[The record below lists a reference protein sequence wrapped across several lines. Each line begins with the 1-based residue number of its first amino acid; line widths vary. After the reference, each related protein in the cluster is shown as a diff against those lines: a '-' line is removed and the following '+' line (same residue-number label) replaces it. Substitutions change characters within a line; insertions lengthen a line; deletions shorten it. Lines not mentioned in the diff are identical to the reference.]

1 MPHSSNVRTLLV
13 TAGSTHRQPWWW
25 NFIDHDAQPCTLEHE
40 TVIVENGRL
49 SRLLSF
55 ESAALFWRVFS
66 ILFSGRRR
74 YHAVYTFEC
83 GWLSFAI
90 AFIQT
95 ITFYHRPRH
104 VILQFIM
111 REKRPTWQSRL
122 KYAFMRFC
130 FSSVY
135 LCVCSSRA
143 ECRYYARVFKWP
155 MSKLAYIPLHT
166 DPRLLEHETSDGDFV
181 LAAGRTFRDYP
192 TLIQAFRGLDTPL
205 VIVAGKASADLTAT
219 ANVSFRFDIPGPE
232 LIGLMARSL
241 AVALPLEQREI
252 SIGQSVLLQAM
263 TLGKPVISTR
273 VNGTED
279 YVDHMETGILVP
291 PGDAAAFRDAV
302 RLLAGDAALR
312 ERLGRAARARVLAE
326 FLPSHYARQVAEVMA
341 LTADQHGG
349 RRSTEAARA

>member
-1 MPHSSNVRTLLV
+1 M
-13 TAGSTHRQPWWW
+13 
-25 NFIDHDAQPCTLEHE
+25 LEHQ

-55 ESAALFWRVFS
+55 ETAALFWRVVS

-74 YHAVYTFEC
+74 YYAVYTFEC

-122 KYAFMRFC
+122 KYVFMRFC

-143 ECRYYARVFKWP
+143 ECSYYAKVFGWQA
-155 MSKLAYIPLHT
+155 SKLAYIPLHT

-181 LAAGRTFRDYP
+181 LAAGRTLRDYP
-192 TLIQAFRGLDTPL
+192 TLIEAFKTIDTPL
-205 VIVAGKASADLTAT
+205 VIVAGKASADLAAS
-219 ANVSFRFDIPGPE
+219 ANVLFRFDIPGPE
-232 LIGLMARSL
+232 LIDLMARSF
-241 AVALPLEQREI
+241 AVALPLEEREI
-252 SIGQSVLLQAM
+252 STGQSVLLQAM
-263 TLGKPVISTR
+263 TLGKPVIATR
-273 VNGTED
+273 VNGTAD
-279 YVDHMETGILVP
+279 YIDHMETGILVP
-291 PGDAAAFRDAV
+291 PRDPQAFREAV
-302 RLLAGDAALR
+302 QLLVGDAALR
-312 ERLGRAARARVLAE
+312 ERLGKAARARVEAE
-326 FLPSHYARQVAEVMA
+326 FLPRHYAQAVAQAMA
-341 LTADQHGG
+341 LTAEQRGG
-349 RRSTEAARA
+349 RPSTEAARA

>member
-1 MPHSSNVRTLLV
+1 VSHTPNVRTLLV

-25 NFIDHDAQPCTLEHE
+25 NFVDHDAQPCTLEHE

-55 ESAALFWRVFS
+55 ESAALFWRVCS

-74 YHAVYTFEC
+74 YYAVYTFEC

-111 REKRPTWQSRL
+111 REKQPTWQSRL

-143 ECRYYARVFKWP
+143 ECRYYAKVFGWP
-155 MSKLAYIPLHT
+155 ASKLAYIPLHT
-166 DPRLLEHETSDGDFV
+166 DPRLLEHETSEGDFV
-181 LAAGRTFRDYP
+181 LAAGRTLRDYP
-192 TLIQAFRGLDTPL
+192 TLIEAFRTIDTPL
-205 VIVAGKASADLTAT
+205 VIVAGRASAQLAAT
-219 ANVSFRFDIPGPE
+219 PNVSFRFDIPGPE
-232 LIGLMARSL
+232 LIDLMARSL
-241 AVALPLEQREI
+241 VVALPLEQREI

-263 TLGKPVISTR
+263 TLGKPVIATR

-279 YVDHMETGILVP
+279 YIRNMETGILVP
-291 PGDAAAFRDAV
+291 PRDPAAFRDAV

-312 ERLGRAARARVLAE
+312 DRLGRAARAHILTE
-326 FLPSHYARQVAEVMA
+326 FLPRHYARAVAEALA
-341 LTADQHGG
+341 LTAEPHGD
-349 RRSTEAARA
+349 RPSTEAARA

>member
-1 MPHSSNVRTLLV
+1 V
-13 TAGSTHRQPWWW
+13 
-25 NFIDHDAQPCTLEHE
+25 DHQAQPCTLEHE

-55 ESAALFWRVFS
+55 ESASLFWRVFS

-74 YHAVYTFEC
+74 YYAVYTFEC

-143 ECRYYARVFKWP
+143 ECRYYEKVFGWRP
-155 MSKLAYIPLHT
+155 SKLAYIPLHT
-166 DPRLLEHETSDGDFV
+166 DPRLLEHESSDGDFV

-192 TLIQAFRGLDTPL
+192 TLIDAFRTIDTPL
-205 VIVAGKASADLTAT
+205 VIVAGKASSDLA
-219 ANVSFRFDIPGPE
+219 APSNVSFRFDIPGPE
-232 LIGLMARSL
+232 LIDLMARSL
-241 AVALPLEQREI
+241 AVALPLEEREI

-263 TLGKPVISTR
+263 TLGKPVIATR

-279 YVDHMETGILVP
+279 YIDHMETGILVP
-291 PGDAAAFRDAV
+291 PRDPAAFRDAV

-312 ERLGRAARARVLAE
+312 ERLGRAARARVMRE
-326 FLPSHYARQVAEVMA
+326 FLPQQYAQQVAEVMA
-341 LTADQHGG
+341 LTAEQHGG
-349 RRSTEAARA
+349 RPSAEAARA